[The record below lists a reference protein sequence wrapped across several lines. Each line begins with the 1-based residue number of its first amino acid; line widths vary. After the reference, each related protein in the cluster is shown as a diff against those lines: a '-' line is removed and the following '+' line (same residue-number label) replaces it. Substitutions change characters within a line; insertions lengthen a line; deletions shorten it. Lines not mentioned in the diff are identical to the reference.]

1 MHTYT
6 GTCTCMRYASCI
18 HNQCYVS
25 SFQAVSS
32 VILESPI
39 TSSSSDDD
47 DIILRPPPKV
57 PSGKS
62 SPSQAKRTTKPS
74 KSMSAS
80 VLTNVS
86 LKSAPLVGKSNTSAA
101 PALKTGKRIKVE
113 KKEPRKLFPD
123 SDSSSG
129 EDDLLSTGISKP
141 VATDTRTN
149 HTHVG
154 GASLEDLFDEPTVG
168 GSDGLLLGN
177 SKEGDSSSSDES
189 IGSPEVALPRG
200 LSMNISEDVIS
211 GAALEQLSKV
221 HVHVHMHVY
230 NMLVYMLIHVHVF
243 MKLLNSVVC
252 DY

>member
-1 MHTYT
+1 
-6 GTCTCMRYASCI
+6 MRYASRI

-25 SFQAVSS
+25 SLQAVSS

-47 DIILRPPPKV
+47 DVMLRPPPKV
-57 PSGKS
+57 HSGKS
-62 SPSQAKRTTKPS
+62 SPSQAKRTSKPS

-86 LKSAPLVGKSNTSAA
+86 LKSAPLGGKSNTSAA
-101 PALKTGKRIKVE
+101 PALKTGKRTKVE

-129 EDDLLSTGISKP
+129 EDDLLSTGIPKP
-141 VATDTRTN
+141 VAMDMRTN
-149 HTHVG
+149 HAHVG

-211 GAALEQLSKV
+211 GTALEQLSKV
-221 HVHVHMHVY
+221 HVHVHVHIHVY
-230 NMLVYMLIHVHVF
+230 MLVYMLIHVQFVHVF